1 MYSTGCGLVSGGV
14 VHDMYLKHKLVV
26 SFQFSIVIIVGIRHF
41 PPLSP
46 LLRFSKNGF
55 FRVAKVADNNSNVA
69 ENQKIVADNKY
80 RVAEEK

>member
-1 MYSTGCGLVSGGV
+1 MLIKNNMFDKKNNVSN
-14 VHDMYLKHKLVV
+14 
-26 SFQFSIVIIVGIRHF
+26 IVGIRHF
-41 PPLSP
+41 SPLSP